1 MKDYIFSAYSVSAT
15 CNLPLI
21 AHSSG
26 FTKKGSRDEPLVLD
40 PASCMPL
47 HTVTGRSASV
57 YPFGSVVFVN
67 CDDQTI
73 KQFLSWLI
81 SVLGTHEDTTHAS
94 TRETYR
100 LNVRSDQEE
109 EIANEGITVKALT
122 EHSIPIVSYVLAKS
136 VALERLEDQVN
147 QVFRDVGGLVGK
159 LGQGFLELSDRN
171 LAKLAAA
178 VMSFKFTSIDQIMIL
193 DKPDVTWDDITAER
207 LYLKLSTMFELQG
220 RYHAITQ
227 RAETLLDV
235 TGVLSNLSH
244 ARRSA
249 RLEWI
254 IIILIALEILL
265 ALLYKLA

>member
-1 MKDYIFSAYSVSAT
+1 MVVGTPGRIKDMLNRQYLVIS
-15 CNLPLI
+15 CLKILI
-21 AHSSG
+21 I
-26 FTKKGSRDEPLVLD
+26 DEADEL
-40 PASCMPL
+40 
-47 HTVTGRSASV
+47 
-57 YPFGSVVFVN
+57 
-67 CDDQTI
+67 
-73 KQFLSWLI
+73 
-81 SVLGTHEDTTHAS
+81 
-94 TRETYR
+94 
-100 LNVRSDQEE
+100 
-109 EIANEGITVKALT
+109 
-122 EHSIPIVSYVLAKS
+122 
-136 VALERLEDQVN
+136 
-147 QVFRDVGGLVGK
+147 

-193 DKPDVTWDDITAER
+193 DKPDVTWDDVTAER